1 MTKDNAIQIITGA
14 DGAPSFAAVPIETYR
29 SMVRDLDAYRD
40 LKTGM
45 RELQAFD
52 DGIAGIPADVAHRIA
67 DGENPVR
74 VWRDHRGLKAVALAR
89 KAGISPAY
97 LSEIETGKKE
107 GTFRT
112 MAALARHLEISLDDL
127 APLADDQDAV
137 SVRRAGREAALKVEI
152 AGIRATIA
160 SGAFDSG
167 AVRGAVKRLKAD
179 MDALVADGA
188 EPIWARDLASALE
201 QIVQLHIADI
211 TIEHV
216 RRRPGKL
223 IRRKIKVGDFDV
235 LAPAPVRLHLVG
247 QQGNIAGRDALV
259 APAADAL
266 PGHG

>member
-1 MTKDNAIQIITGA
+1 MSKDTAIQIITGA

-112 MAALARHLEISLDDL
+112 MAALARHLDISLDDL

-137 SVRRAGREAALKVEI
+137 SVRRAGREAALKAEI

-201 QIVQLHIADI
+201 QIVQLVDQAESDI
-211 TIEHV
+211 VETARSAQERLEEIMSFKVFSPGAH
-216 RRRPGKL
+216 RRNAA
-223 IRRKIKVGDFDV
+223 
-235 LAPAPVRLHLVG
+235 AP
-247 QQGNIAGRDALV
+247 RDADGAATPLPSRQV
-259 APAADAL
+259 A
-266 PGHG
+266 GE

>member
-137 SVRRAGREAALKVEI
+137 SVRRAGREAALKAEI

-201 QIVQLHIADI
+201 QIVQLVDQAESDI
-211 TIEHV
+211 VETARSAQERLEEIMSFKVFSPGAH
-216 RRRPGKL
+216 RRSAT
-223 IRRKIKVGDFDV
+223 
-235 LAPAPVRLHLVG
+235 AP
-247 QQGNIAGRDALV
+247 RDADGAATPLPSRQV
-259 APAADAL
+259 A
-266 PGHG
+266 GE